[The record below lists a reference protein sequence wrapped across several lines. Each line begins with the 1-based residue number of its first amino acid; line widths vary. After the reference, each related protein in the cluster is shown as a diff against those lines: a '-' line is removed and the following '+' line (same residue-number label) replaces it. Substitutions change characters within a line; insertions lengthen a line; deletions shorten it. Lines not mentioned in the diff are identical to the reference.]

1 MGQKDVAK
9 NNDKK
14 SIYYAETPDEPETEE
29 AGSIDYQ
36 DSDYEVLMAAAED
49 IGLEPEHEI
58 FEESEAK
65 EILATMV
72 RDALKGGNKGYG
84 KGFGKRTFANV
95 TRMKKTKELSRE
107 YGSGRTG
114 IAPGTYKVSIEELK
128 SRTRCGHCK
137 AIGHWHRECPLKKSG
152 SSSKEV
158 QLLETDEA
166 MFVHFL
172 EFQDYKAN
180 HGHEAVAEVH
190 HLQSSEDWNPLDVA
204 VQQWRSER
212 QVPTGPQVF
221 DNSAASQ
228 SAYKERHQAS
238 HKRSRAM
245 DCEEPST
252 VTMQRW
258 RHLMLRVLM
267 LVNQAMQ
274 HLVSGRLNMTG
285 FKGYRLQQMARDLPL
300 LETSELEDLMQL
312 CQEQIQSRQMDELD
326 GFSIISGQ
334 TLRSQLSLTSKA
346 VLSSDGDLRESSIL
360 SMSTGGST
368 TDHLQGRSQLSTP
381 FLAMPQVAEPH
392 DEAEMIGYH
401 QCPHHRTTQ
410 SGSNGWITQTK
421 CLDCG
426 KLLEKV
432 SKTGPK
438 ATSSREPIPSESE
451 QELWEQFQAFQ
462 RLRRGSQG
470 SK

>member
-1 MGQKDVAK
+1 
-9 NNDKK
+9 
-14 SIYYAETPDEPETEE
+14 
-29 AGSIDYQ
+29 
-36 DSDYEVLMAAAED
+36 
-49 IGLEPEHEI
+49 
-58 FEESEAK
+58 
-65 EILATMV
+65 
-72 RDALKGGNKGYG
+72 
-84 KGFGKRTFANV
+84 
-95 TRMKKTKELSRE
+95 
-107 YGSGRTG
+107 
-114 IAPGTYKVSIEELK
+114 
-128 SRTRCGHCK
+128 
-137 AIGHWHRECPLKKSG
+137 
-152 SSSKEV
+152 
-158 QLLETDEA
+158 
-166 MFVHFL
+166 
-172 EFQDYKAN
+172 
-180 HGHEAVAEVH
+180 
-190 HLQSSEDWNPLDVA
+190 
-204 VQQWRSER
+204 
-212 QVPTGPQVF
+212 
-221 DNSAASQ
+221 
-228 SAYKERHQAS
+228 
-238 HKRSRAM
+238 M

-258 RHLMLRVLM
+258 RRLMLRVLM

-392 DEAEMIGYH
+392 DEVHLLPMDSE
-401 QCPHHRTTQ
+401 PTTVEK
-410 SGSNGWITQTK
+410 SGSPQRRGRDDRVPPMPTSPDYSIRLK
-421 CLDCG
+421 RLDCG

-438 ATSSREPIPSESE
+438 ATSSKEPIPSESE

>member
-1 MGQKDVAK
+1 M
-9 NNDKK
+9 
-14 SIYYAETPDEPETEE
+14 
-29 AGSIDYQ
+29 
-36 DSDYEVLMAAAED
+36 
-49 IGLEPEHEI
+49 
-58 FEESEAK
+58 
-65 EILATMV
+65 
-72 RDALKGGNKGYG
+72 
-84 KGFGKRTFANV
+84 
-95 TRMKKTKELSRE
+95 
-107 YGSGRTG
+107 
-114 IAPGTYKVSIEELK
+114 
-128 SRTRCGHCK
+128 
-137 AIGHWHRECPLKKSG
+137 
-152 SSSKEV
+152 
-158 QLLETDEA
+158 
-166 MFVHFL
+166 
-172 EFQDYKAN
+172 
-180 HGHEAVAEVH
+180 
-190 HLQSSEDWNPLDVA
+190 
-204 VQQWRSER
+204 
-212 QVPTGPQVF
+212 
-221 DNSAASQ
+221 
-228 SAYKERHQAS
+228 QAS

-258 RHLMLRVLM
+258 RRLMLRVLM

-334 TLRSQLSLTSKA
+334 TLRSNASSETPTHSPGKSKPPTRTPASHPKPCSAQTEIFENPPYCQCRLAAVRLTTYK
-346 VLSSDGDLRESSIL
+346 GGRNYLRHFWRCPKWQNP
-360 SMSTGGST
+360 MTRCT
-368 TDHLQGRSQLSTP
+368 FFQWTQNQ
-381 FLAMPQVAEPH
+381 PQWKNPDCPS

-451 QELWEQFQAFQ
+451 QELWAQFQAFQ